1 MNKQQTVLEAIID
14 DVGKALFQNWANT
27 LPEAERTEETLE
39 ILSKNAGEQT
49 RFVIKMFVEK
59 FNAAA
64 EDLKSQPDEQ

>member
-1 MNKQQTVLEAIID
+1 MDKQQTVLEAIID
-14 DVGKALFQNWANT
+14 DVGRALFQNWANT
-27 LPEAERTEETLE
+27 LPASERTEEALE

-64 EDLKSQPDEQ
+64 EELKAQPEA